1 MLSLLL
7 VPSLVEGDLFG
18 ERELERE
25 ELDGDRDEELLEDD
39 LGDFEQCR
47 FEQ

>member
-1 MLSLLL
+1 MLL

-18 ERELERE
+18 EGELEWE
-25 ELDGDRDEELLEDD
+25 ELDGDRDEELLEVLEDD